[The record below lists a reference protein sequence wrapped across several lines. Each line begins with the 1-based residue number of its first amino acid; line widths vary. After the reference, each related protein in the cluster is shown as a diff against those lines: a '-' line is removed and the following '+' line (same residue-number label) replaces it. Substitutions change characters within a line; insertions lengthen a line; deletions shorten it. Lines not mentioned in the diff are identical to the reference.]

1 MAKTTIIPGHC
12 SPQESKV
19 KLDYIIVEK
28 HSEVNFIV
36 DMNVVNTLV
45 LNYSRL
51 LSASDWTDSGFSI
64 KTCQGSARTVMTN
77 NRENPAAVVYTVCD
91 TLSDTVPDS

>member
-1 MAKTTIIPGHC
+1 MAKTSIIPGHC
-12 SPQESKV
+12 SPQESKI

-36 DMNVVNTLV
+36 DMKIINTLV
-45 LNYSRL
+45 LGYSRL
-51 LSASDWTDSGFSI
+51 LSASDWTDSGCLI
-64 KTCQGSARTVMTN
+64 KTRQGSARTVMTN
-77 NRENPAAVVYTVCD
+77 NRENPAAVIYTVCD